1 MFNTRHVGLVV
12 GAAALVLGSGCADL
26 DVTNPNNPDIQRALA
41 SPQDVQNLAVS
52 TINSW
57 YLLATDIYPWTMLT
71 VTADVGTANF
81 GNFGMRF
88 NNLEP
93 RIPYENNS
101 AGGDR
106 DATQEPWNNGYAAL
120 GAANDM
126 LRATDAGVVLNGG
139 AAATA
144 KYRALAQFAQAATL
158 SHLGM
163 LFDKAF
169 IVDEKT
175 KAGEKPDLK
184 PYKDVLAAAMT
195 KWDATIAA
203 LQGKTETYEATTL
216 PLTAGALNSDIL
228 RRMSNTLAART
239 LALGARN
246 AAENAATDWAKVK
259 AYAEKGISSGTPI
272 DISVVGDD
280 CNNWCSLYLFY
291 ADEPTWLRVD
301 QRVINMMNPT
311 YPAKF
316 SGTIAP
322 AGTSPDDRYL
332 KDFQFHNAVIGDPAR
347 GIYMQSPW
355 SHQRYRYHARTSPT
369 SGEGPAPYLLAA
381 ENDLLLAE
389 ALVRTNG
396 NLTQAADL
404 INKTRVGRGKLA
416 PVSAADGA
424 AKLLDA
430 IFYERIIELFATSAN
445 EFFDVRRFEKGQP
458 GMMRHIPI
466 PARELETLGEKIYT
480 FGGVGKPDMNV
491 LAADGSTIGL
501 HLPRVRASKVEP
513 LPMW

>member
-1 MFNTRHVGLVV
+1 MFKSRHAGVIVG
-12 GAAALVLGSGCADL
+12 GAAMLIVSACADL
-26 DVTNPNNPDIQRALA
+26 DVTNPNAPDIDRALA

-52 TINSW
+52 TMNSW

-93 RIPYENNS
+93 RANYDNNS

-106 DATQEPWNNGYAAL
+106 DATQEPWDNGYSTL

-126 LRATDAGVVLNGG
+126 LRATDGGVVLNGG

-144 KYRALAQFAQAATL
+144 KYRALAQFTQAATL

-163 LFDKAF
+163 LFDQAF
-169 IVDEKT
+169 VVDEKT
-175 KAGEKPDLK
+175 SPDETPTLK
-184 PYKDVLAAAMT
+184 PYKEVLAAAMT

-203 LQGKTETYEATTL
+203 LQGKNETYEATTL

-228 RRMSNTLAART
+228 RRMANTMAART

-246 AAENAATDWAKVK
+246 ATENTATDWAKVK

-291 ADEPTWLRVD
+291 ADEPTWIRVD
-301 QRVINMMNPT
+301 QRVINIMNPT

-316 SGTIAP
+316 NGTIVP
-322 AGTSPDDRYL
+322 AGTAPDDRYL

-347 GIYMQSPW
+347 GIFMQSPW
-355 SHQRYRYHARTSPT
+355 SHQRYRYHARTSAT

-389 ALVRTNG
+389 ALVRTNT
-396 NLTQAADL
+396 NLAQAATL
-404 INKTRVGRGKLA
+404 INKTRVTRGKLA
-416 PVSAADGA
+416 PADASEGA
-424 AKLLDA
+424 ATLLDY
-430 IFYERIIELFATSAN
+430 IFYERIIELYGTSAN

-458 GMMRHIPI
+458 GMFRHIPI
-466 PARELETLGEKIYT
+466 PARELETLALKIYT
-480 FGGVGKPDMNV
+480 FGGVGKPVMSIMTG
-491 LAADGSTIGL
+491 DGSLVGL
-501 HLPRVRASKVEP
+501 HFGKTRVSGMNALPEQ
-513 LPMW
+513 